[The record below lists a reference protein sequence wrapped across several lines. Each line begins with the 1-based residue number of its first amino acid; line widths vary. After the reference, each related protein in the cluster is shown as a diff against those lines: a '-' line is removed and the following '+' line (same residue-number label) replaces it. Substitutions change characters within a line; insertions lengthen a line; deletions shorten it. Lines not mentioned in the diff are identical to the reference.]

1 MSHIFDALQRSEAEA
16 NGAEMPET
24 RKSTLPHA
32 TELLQLAE
40 RKMRAQNA
48 ASATRRER
56 DQADRAQPDR
66 IGADRAKVDHEDPD
80 RAEMDG
86 AALDRFADLPEF
98 DREPSDVAATRR
110 REGDLRES
118 MRREP
123 EVREPEV
130 REPEGRETDRRDLG
144 RRELGRPELDRRELE
159 RPSIALEQF
168 PSIPVSI
175 APSSRLV
182 SVGAEESLGAE
193 KFRFLA
199 VRLRQMRQSRPL
211 KKILITSTIPQEGK
225 STVAANLACTLA
237 RRKQHKTLLLEGDLR
252 RPTAADKFG
261 LGRLTGLCDWL
272 SGQVPNINLYR
283 LESLGF
289 WILPAGSA
297 PENPLELMQSGKMA
311 NLMLQLEDWFDW
323 ILIDS
328 PPVLPLADASI
339 WSRMAD
345 GILLVTRRGVTEK
358 KQLQRGLEAIE
369 RSKLLGALVNSSSNA
384 AHSDYYQR
392 YTTEGDRPK

>member
-16 NGAEMPET
+16 NGAELPET

-40 RKMRAQNA
+40 RKMRVQNA

-56 DQADRAQPDR
+56 DQADRSQTDR
-66 IGADRAKVDHEDPD
+66 IGTDRAGLD
-80 RAEMDG
+80 RNDTDRNDTDRTERDG
-86 AALDRFADLPEF
+86 ATLDTFAVDLPEF
-98 DREPSDVAATRR
+98 
-110 REGDLRES
+110 
-118 MRREP
+118 
-123 EVREPEV
+123 VREPES
-130 REPEGRETDRRDLG
+130 REHRGRETDRRDLG
-144 RRELGRPELDRRELE
+144 RRDLGRPELDRRELE

-175 APSSRLV
+175 VPSSRLV

-272 SGQVPNINLYR
+272 SGQVENINLYR

-311 NLMLQLEDWFDW
+311 NLMLQLEAWFDW
-323 ILIDS
+323 IVIDS

-345 GILLVTRRGVTEK
+345 GILLVTRRGITEK

-392 YTTEGDRPK
+392 YTAEGDRQK